1 MTSSTGRAASF
12 ARSGTRSAHT
22 DRRPVTAPRIGR
34 VDELLGRPVS
44 MRAFALLRVLVS
56 PIVLL
61 HLRPLLEDAS
71 DGRIYRDHFFE
82 PYASWYPELPRGVY
96 VALLWVAAIAAVAM
110 FVGFRARAAT
120 ITVWAIVTY
129 DLFLSTTNFHNNR
142 AYLVLV
148 LAALAVTPCDRELSL
163 DAWIARRRG
172 APVRPTSSPG
182 WPLWLLRFEA
192 ATVYGASGLS
202 KLLDPGWFSGEVT
215 WDRLVRTRDKLE
227 ASVLPDWSIDLLTN
241 RSFNTV
247 SAKFVIAT
255 ELFIAAGLWSR
266 RTRYAAVWVAVCFH
280 IAIQLSASVE
290 VFSYLAIAALVIW
303 CVPSTRDRTL
313 VLDPDRHRGVRTA
326 VGALDWLAR
335 FRIVDGPAGSP
346 VTLVDRDGQRLAGG
360 HAVVVTLSRLPAV
373 AWFALP
379 AAAIGRLT
387 RRRSPTQ

>member
-1 MTSSTGRAASF
+1 MTSATTTSEQPAVEPG
-12 ARSGTRSAHT
+12 
-22 DRRPVTAPRIGR
+22 IGR

-44 MRAFALLRVLVS
+44 MRAFALLRILVA

-61 HLRPLLEDAS
+61 HLRPLLEDAAN
-71 DGRIYRDHFFE
+71 GRIYRDHFFE

-96 VALLWVAAIAAVAM
+96 VGLLWLAAIAAVAM
-110 FVGFRARAAT
+110 FVGLRARAAT

-163 DAWIARRRG
+163 DAWLARRRG
-172 APVRPTSSPG
+172 RSPRTTSPG

-215 WDRLVRTRDKLE
+215 WDRLVRTRDRLE
-227 ASVLPDWSIDLLTN
+227 ASVLPEWSIDLLTN

-280 IAIQLSASVE
+280 VAIQLSASVE
-290 VFSYLAIAALVIW
+290 VFSYLAIVALVIW
-303 CVPSTRDRTL
+303 CVPSTHDRTL
-313 VLDPDRHRGVRTA
+313 IVDPDRHRGFVAGVR
-326 VGALDWLAR
+326 GLDWLAR
-335 FRIVDGPAGSP
+335 FRIEAAPPGTAL
-346 VTLVDRDGQRLAGG
+346 TLVDRDGTLLTGRRAM
-360 HAVVVTLSRLPAV
+360 VVALSRLPVV

-379 AAAIGRLT
+379 VVAVGHLT
-387 RRRSPTQ
+387 RRRRPTQ